1 MKKMKNWI
9 LLVILIMVSNLNYAQ
24 YPIVKKIG
32 NDSVILITLKQG
44 NDINKKFDENK
55 LLMEKMSDT
64 ISTLKMGV
72 KEFKSLS
79 DSLAFKNI
87 RTQSV
92 SDSFRYMYEQ
102 NKIIYLDREKFWD
115 KNFKR
120 EQRLFAINGTAL
132 VLLCMLLAW
141 L

>member
-1 MKKMKNWI
+1 
-9 LLVILIMVSNLNYAQ
+9 MVSNLNYAQ

-79 DSLAFKNI
+79 DSLSIKNI

-102 NKIIYLDREKFWD
+102 NRIIYLDREKFWD

>member
-1 MKKMKNWI
+1 M
-9 LLVILIMVSNLNYAQ
+9 LSNLNYAQ

-79 DSLAFKNI
+79 DSLSIKNI

>member
-1 MKKMKNWI
+1 
-9 LLVILIMVSNLNYAQ
+9 MVSNLNYAQ

-79 DSLAFKNI
+79 DSLSIKNI

>member
-1 MKKMKNWI
+1 
-9 LLVILIMVSNLNYAQ
+9 MVSNLSYAQ
-24 YPIVKKIG
+24 YPMVKKIG

-44 NDINKKFDENK
+44 NDINKKFDENNVLIGK
-55 LLMEKMSDT
+55 LSDT
-64 ISTLKMGV
+64 ISTLKMDV
-72 KEFKSLS
+72 RQFKGLS
-79 DSLAFKNI
+79 DSLSFKNI

-92 SDSFRYMYEQ
+92 SDSFKYMYEQ

>member
-1 MKKMKNWI
+1 
-9 LLVILIMVSNLNYAQ
+9 
-24 YPIVKKIG
+24 
-32 NDSVILITLKQG
+32 LKQG
-44 NDINKKFDENK
+44 NDINKKFDDNNLLIGK
-55 LLMEKMSDT
+55 LSDT
-64 ISTLKMGV
+64 ISTLKMDV
-72 KEFKSLS
+72 RQFKGLS
-79 DSLAFKNI
+79 DSLSFKNI

-92 SDSFRYMYEQ
+92 SDSFKYMYEQ

>member
-1 MKKMKNWI
+1 
-9 LLVILIMVSNLNYAQ
+9 MVSNLNYAQ

>member
-1 MKKMKNWI
+1 
-9 LLVILIMVSNLNYAQ
+9 MVSNLSYAQ

-44 NDINKKFDENK
+44 NDINKKFDDNNLLIGK
-55 LLMEKMSDT
+55 LSDT
-64 ISTLKMGV
+64 ISTLKMDV
-72 KEFKSLS
+72 RQFKGLS
-79 DSLAFKNI
+79 DSLSFKNI

-92 SDSFRYMYEQ
+92 SDSFKYMYEQ

>member
-1 MKKMKNWI
+1 
-9 LLVILIMVSNLNYAQ
+9 MVSNLNYAQ

-79 DSLAFKNI
+79 DSLSFKNI

>member
-1 MKKMKNWI
+1 
-9 LLVILIMVSNLNYAQ
+9 MVSNLSYAQ
-24 YPIVKKIG
+24 YPMVKKIG

-44 NDINKKFDENK
+44 NDINKKFDDNNLLIGK
-55 LLMEKMSDT
+55 LSDT
-64 ISTLKMGV
+64 ISTLKMDV
-72 KEFKSLS
+72 RQFKGLS
-79 DSLAFKNI
+79 DSLSFKNI

-92 SDSFRYMYEQ
+92 SDSFKYMYEQ